1 MNFTRTIVNKA
12 VLSCLLLSP
21 ITLYA
26 QQETKNAASET
37 NDIEVLTITGILP
50 TRLETLSGSFSIIDE
65 AYLEARRPIS
75 NLERMRAVPGI
86 NVVADGSMGFDTNI
100 GFRGQDPRRSAK
112 AMLMEDGV
120 PLQLAPYTDPVV
132 HYTTPSFVVNRIE
145 VIKGAGQVLYGPQ
158 TLGGAVNFVT
168 QSVPRNGEVQG
179 SLTSA
184 FGNQN
189 NRMLHGNLGFG
200 DDMGGIMVDFTQ
212 VKGDGVFKGSEF
224 DVKDYRIK
232 GELAISERQSIGLKL
247 VHTNDLRNQTEN
259 YLSRDEYASDPFS
272 HPTVKLDEWE
282 QQRDVAQI
290 SHDFAVS
297 EDFRLST
304 KVYFTES
311 FRNGLRAS
319 NSSREVNG
327 FFESRLRNCD
337 AVGDVNGDG
346 RVTTSDISGANIDL
360 CGGRHAPRQY
370 ETWGIES
377 RSDFSHNLFYYRSDA
392 IVGIRYHEESAHR
405 QQVFATNRAERKDY
419 KLALRN
425 DTNNTR
431 KGSYLDADA
440 ISYFAQNT
448 VYIGQWTITPGFR
461 VEDVSSSDEDEFS
474 GSVETND
481 FTEFLPSLGLT
492 WNGIANTTIF
502 AGVHEGISPA
512 RADREFT
519 DDGGRAEPEKS
530 TLFELGLRTTYF
542 NGIETS
548 ATLFHNDIDNTVVD
562 LGATF
567 ENSGESQQQGLEFA
581 GRVDFKE
588 ILNTSNNV
596 YISGAYT
603 NVWTAEYKKARNPED
618 NGNRM
623 QYSPKQ
629 LLNLDVGYEH
639 ISGFDA
645 RIGVQHIGEQFVDD
659 ENTRIEDGQGIEGIL
674 PSYTVWNAT
683 LNYDVTNSGITLFA
697 SVENLFDKT
706 YLASRNEGKL
716 PGRERLFFAGITFDF

>member
-1 MNFTRTIVNKA
+1 MIFKRKLVNRA
-12 VLSCLLLSP
+12 ILSSLLLAP
-21 ITLYA
+21 FTLCA
-26 QQETKNAASET
+26 QQESALLGDEAK
-37 NDIEVLTITGILP
+37 DVEVLTVTGILP
-50 TRLETLSGSFSIIDE
+50 TRFKSLPGSFSILDE

-158 TLGGAVNFVT
+158 TLGGAVNFMT
-168 QSVPRNGEVQG
+168 QSVPRNGEIQG

-200 DDMGGIMVDFTQ
+200 DDAGGIMVDFTQ
-212 VKGDGVFKGSEF
+212 VQGDGVFKGSEF
-224 DVKDYRIK
+224 DVKDYRVK
-232 GELAISERQSIGLKL
+232 AELAISERQSISLKL

-259 YLSRDEYASDPFS
+259 YLSRDEYAKDPYR
-272 HPTVKLDEWE
+272 HPTVELDEWE
-282 QQRDVAQI
+282 QQRDVTQLSYNFTA
-290 SHDFAVS
+290 S
-297 EDFRLST
+297 EDFTLNT
-304 KVYFTES
+304 KVYYTES

-346 RVTTSDISGANIDL
+346 RVTTSDIAGVDIDL
-360 CGGRHAPRQY
+360 CGGRHAPRHY

-377 RSDFSHNLFYYRSDA
+377 RADFSHDLFSYKNDA
-392 IVGIRYHEESAHR
+392 IVGIRYHEENTHR
-405 QQVFATNRAERKDY
+405 QEVFATNRAERKDY
-419 KLALRN
+419 KLALNN
-425 DTNNTR
+425 DTKNTR
-431 KGSYLDADA
+431 EGTYLDAEA

-448 VYIGQWTITPGFR
+448 VYIGNWTITPGFR
-461 VEDVSSSDEDEFS
+461 IEDVSSSDEDEFS
-474 GSVETND
+474 RVKETND
-481 FTEFLPSLGLT
+481 FTEFLPSFGLT
-492 WNGIANTTIF
+492 WNGIAETTIF
-502 AGVHEGISPA
+502 AGIHEGISPA

-519 DDGGRAEPEKS
+519 DDGGRTEPEQS
-530 TLFELGLRTTYF
+530 TLFELGLRSTYF
-542 NGIETS
+542 NGIEVS

-567 ENSGESQQQGLEFA
+567 ENSGESQQQGLEVS
-581 GRVDFKE
+581 GRIDFSD
-588 ILNTSNNV
+588 IYNITNNF

-623 QYSPKQ
+623 QYSPEQ
-629 LLNLDVGYEH
+629 LLNLDFGYEH
-639 ISGFDA
+639 ASGVDA
-645 RIGVQHIGEQFVDD
+645 RIGVQHVGEQFVDD
-659 ENTRIEDGQGIEGIL
+659 DNTRIEDGQGIEGIL
-674 PSYTVWNAT
+674 PSYTIWNAT
-683 LNYDVTNSGITLFA
+683 LNYDVTNTGVTLFA

-716 PGRERLFFAGITFDF
+716 PSRERLFFAGITFDF